1 MMTPTKVKTPKF
13 TKPKSLKALPAWTK
27 KQELPEL
34 PTLGD
39 KAEWEQN
46 LVDDK
51 VALWADALGSESLA
65 KRLIKLEASGK
76 YPDATLP
83 ELVALDWLEKNQYK
97 HVFQQTLL
105 GGRALK
111 GGQVVDIVVEL
122 GSGVVILEVQGNYW
136 HSKPGMPVR
145 DAAQRLALANLK
157 IYGKQVKAVIEVWES
172 RLVQPI
178 QSIRD
183 DVMQCALLGIAK
195 GK

>member
-1 MMTPTKVKTPKF
+1 MSPKVKTPKLE
-13 TKPKSLKALPAWTK
+13 KPRSLKALPKWTK
-27 KQELPEL
+27 KNNIPEL
-34 PTLGD
+34 PTLAE
-39 KAEWEQN
+39 KPEWEQSM
-46 LVDDK
+46 VDDK
-51 VALWADALGSESLA
+51 VALWAAALGSESLA

-83 ELVALDWLEKNQYK
+83 ELVALDWLTKNQYK

-122 GSGVVILEVQGNYW
+122 GTGVVILEVQGNYW
-136 HSKPGMPVR
+136 HSKPGMPQR
-145 DAAQRLALANLK
+145 DAAQRLALMNMSV
-157 IYGKQVKAVIEVWES
+157 YGKKVTAVIEVWES
-172 RLVQPI
+172 RLVQPV

-183 DVMQCALLGIAK
+183 DVMQCALMGIAK